1 MLPLSR
7 SPLMG
12 PGATLQIL
20 TSWEQVVQ
28 DKHEGKCPEVGG
40 EVIEAPFLV
49 ELGLGWWEDLWGRVN
64 RGGGYGLWGGCEPS
78 PSGA

>member
-1 MLPLSR
+1 MLPSSR

-12 PGATLQIL
+12 PGTTLQIL
-20 TSWEQVVQ
+20 TSWEQMVQ

-49 ELGLGWWEDLWGRVN
+49 ELGLGWWEDLRGLRKQGRGHRTVGRV
-64 RGGGYGLWGGCEPS
+64 
-78 PSGA
+78 